1 MDSQNREERCCKR
14 LSESFPKPPA
24 SRSLRS
30 ERPQKWSFWP
40 AFGLFTFF
48 NGRQRRRGIRLARVR
63 PTAQVNRLSLCLFVC
78 WVPLAVGQ
86 TTNVTI
92 RALSLSECVRT
103 AVEHNFDVKIEE
115 KGVDIARHLLS
126 LDYGE
131 YDPVLRAGV
140 SRGNSLSPGGIDDQN
155 RPFSGTKTDKDTV
168 FGGFTGLLPTGLEYE
183 LGGDLEDSSGTGPS
197 GPFENT
203 DGSVAVRLRQPL
215 LKNFWIDEQ
224 RLNIKVSKKRLKI
237 SELAW
242 RGQMMDTVTRVELA
256 FYDLLLARES
266 VKVQEQALSLA
277 QELLAANRERIQQGV
292 LAALDEKQA
301 EAQVSAQR
309 SLLLAAQ
316 RTASIQ
322 ENVMKGLL
330 SDNLAEWAD
339 VSIQPSGDLAA
350 VSQKVQRS
358 ESWQRGLANRP
369 DLLQARED
377 LERLGYIV
385 KYTRNQLYPQLNVVG
400 AYGHSASDTEFSGA
414 FGQVRRGSSP
424 FHSYGLQMIFP
435 LSGRSAR
442 EGFKVSKSEREQ
454 SALRLKQ
461 LEQDVLLQI
470 DDAVKVVETNFE
482 RVGTTRQAREFAEV
496 ALQAEQTKMD
506 NGKSTSFVV
515 LQLQRD
521 VTSARSEE
529 IRALAE
535 YNKAL
540 AQLAL
545 REGSVL
551 QRHKLDLEMK

>member
-1 MDSQNREERCCKR
+1 
-14 LSESFPKPPA
+14 
-24 SRSLRS
+24 
-30 ERPQKWSFWP
+30 
-40 AFGLFTFF
+40 
-48 NGRQRRRGIRLARVR
+48 
-63 PTAQVNRLSLCLFVC
+63 VNRLSLCLLLCPVS
-78 WVPLAVGQ
+78 LAVAQ
-86 TTNVTI
+86 TTNGTV

-103 AVEHNFDVKIEE
+103 AVQHNFDVKIEE
-115 KGVDIARHLLS
+115 KGVDIARHQLGGF
-126 LDYGE
+126 YGA
-131 YDPVLRAGV
+131 YDPVLAAGLNRGY
-140 SRGNSLSPGGIDDQN
+140 SRDADL
-155 RPFSGTKTDKDTV
+155 KTTDTDS
-168 FGGFTGLLPTGLEYE
+168 FNADLAGLLPSGLTYE
-183 LGGDLEDSSGTGPS
+183 LGTLGGSFSDSSGTGTN
-197 GPFENT
+197 GPFNNT
-203 DGSVAVRLRQPL
+203 VGLVGIQLRQPL
-215 LKNFWIDEQ
+215 LKNFWIDEP
-224 RLNIKVSKKRLKI
+224 RLNIQVSKKQLKI

-242 RGQMMDTVTRVELA
+242 RGQVMDTVTRVELT

-266 VKVQEQALSLA
+266 VKVQEQALGLA
-277 QELLAANRERIQQGV
+277 QELLEGNRARIQQGV

-301 EAQVSAQR
+301 ESQVSAQR
-309 SLLLAAQ
+309 SLLLVAQ
-316 RTASIQ
+316 RTVSIQ

-339 VSIQPSGDLAA
+339 VSIQPSGDLTA
-350 VSQKVQRS
+350 VAQKTQRN

-385 KYTRNQLYPQLNVVG
+385 KYNRNQLYPQLDVVG

-414 FGQVRRGSSP
+414 FGQVRHGSSP
-424 FHSYGLQMIFP
+424 FHSYGLQMTLP
-435 LSGRSAR
+435 LSRRSAR
-442 EGFKVSKSEREQ
+442 EGFKASKSEREQ
-454 SALRLKQ
+454 SALKLRQ

-482 RVGTTRQAREFAEV
+482 RVGTTRQAREFAVV

-521 VTSARSEE
+521 LTSARSEE

-535 YNKAL
+535 YNRAL

-551 QRHKLDLEMK
+551 ERHKLEVEVK